1 MSWSKAAC
9 ALAAASFFGCAG
21 ASGTADATGAAGA
34 ARAGTAVC
42 PVRAQSP
49 LQYVDVFD
57 GAPSDLATLIPDDA
71 GERKGHWELGY
82 VYDAGRYVT
91 IRCKYADGQTKDVR
105 LAERVNR
112 CDYRIDGKKTL
123 KVTCRK

>member
-1 MSWSKAAC
+1 M
-9 ALAAASFFGCAG
+9 LAVSFFGCAG
-21 ASGTADATGAAGA
+21 AFGTTGVSGASAE
-34 ARAGTAVC
+34 VC

-71 GERKGHWELGY
+71 GERKGHWALGY

-91 IRCKYADGQTKDVR
+91 VRCKYADGQTKDVR
-105 LAERVNR
+105 LAGRVNR
-112 CDYRIDGKKTL
+112 CDYRIDDKKTL
-123 KVTCRK
+123 KVMCK

>member
-9 ALAAASFFGCAG
+9 ALLAVSFFGCASAFGTTGVSG
-21 ASGTADATGAAGA
+21 ASAE
-34 ARAGTAVC
+34 VC

-71 GERKGHWELGY
+71 GERKGHWALGY

-91 IRCKYADGQTKDVR
+91 VRCKYADGQTKDVR
-105 LAERVNR
+105 LAGRVNR
-112 CDYRIDGKKTL
+112 CDYRIDDKKTL
-123 KVTCRK
+123 KVMCK

>member
-9 ALAAASFFGCAG
+9 ALFALSFLGCAG
-21 ASGTADATGAAGA
+21 ASGTAGSID
-34 ARAGTAVC
+34 AGTQVC
-42 PVRAQSP
+42 PVRAQSL

-71 GERKGHWELGY
+71 GERTGHWELGY

-91 IRCKYADGQTKDVR
+91 IRCKYADGRTKDVR
-105 LAERVNR
+105 LAERVKR

-123 KVTCRK
+123 QVTCAK